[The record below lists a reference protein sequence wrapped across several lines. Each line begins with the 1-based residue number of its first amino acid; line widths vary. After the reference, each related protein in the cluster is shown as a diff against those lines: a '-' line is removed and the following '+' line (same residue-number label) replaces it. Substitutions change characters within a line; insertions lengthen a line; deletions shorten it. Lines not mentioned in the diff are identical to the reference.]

1 VLYGVESIGKSTF
14 AANFPKPLFLDVEG
28 GTAHLDVDRVEI
40 NSADALTL
48 ALSEAKK
55 LNYETIVIDSID
67 WTERL
72 IVEGLLA
79 QHKKTSIEDW
89 GYGKGWVMVA
99 EKTARLLTSLD
110 ALIEANINVVLIAH
124 SKVQRVEPPDLMTAY
139 DRYELKLSKQS
150 SPLVKEWAD
159 ELWFLKFKTKVMQ
172 SENGKSKG
180 MGGKER
186 IMLTTHSAAYD
197 AKTRSGL
204 GEELPLTWDSVAHLF
219 AVEKQVAVVKAAEPT
234 ADWEQKVTANEQLV
248 NDFLISRSV
257 IIEGM
262 TWRDCSPDYLKRISG
277 NVDKFIVTAQE
288 WGNN

>member
-1 VLYGVESIGKSTF
+1 
-14 AANFPKPLFLDVEG
+14 
-28 GTAHLDVDRVEI
+28 
-40 NSADALTL
+40 
-48 ALSEAKK
+48 
-55 LNYETIVIDSID
+55 
-67 WTERL
+67 
-72 IVEGLLA
+72 
-79 QHKKTSIEDW
+79 
-89 GYGKGWVMVA
+89 MVA

-172 SENGKSKG
+172 SEGGKSKG

-219 AVEKQVAVVKAAEPT
+219 AVEKKVAVVKAAEP
-234 ADWEQKVTANEQLV
+234 AGDWEQKLIENEQLV

-257 IIEGM
+257 IIDGF

-277 NVDKFIVTAQE
+277 NVDKFIATAQE